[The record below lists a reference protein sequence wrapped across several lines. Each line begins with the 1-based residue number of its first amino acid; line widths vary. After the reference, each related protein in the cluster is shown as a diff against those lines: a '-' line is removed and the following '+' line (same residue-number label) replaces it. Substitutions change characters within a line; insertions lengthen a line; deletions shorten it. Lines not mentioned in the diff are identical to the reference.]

1 VIAYRAIFSAGR
13 YRPIK
18 SLIFAVT
25 PIELIAACYGVL
37 LFNLQDIPTM
47 NIGFI
52 GLGIMGRPMALN
64 LIKGGHTVTVWARRA
79 ESMQGLVDAG
89 AIAAA
94 TPAEAARGNQLL
106 FSMVADAPDVSEVM
120 HAAVA
125 AAEPGLVAVD
135 MSTIAPAAARRIG
148 EELASHGIDFLDA
161 PVSGGEVGAIAGT
174 LSIMVGGSAAGFA
187 KAKAAFECMGKNI
200 VHVGASGAG
209 QVTKAA
215 NQIVTGMGV
224 LAVAE
229 AFAFASKNGVDRS
242 KVREALLGGFAYS
255 KILENHGQRMIDG
268 NFKPG
273 FKSWMHEKDLNI
285 VMQTA
290 HELGLCLPG
299 SAATAQMFNAMVGS
313 GRGEEDSI
321 AVLKLLEGLSGQ
333 A

>member
-1 VIAYRAIFSAGR
+1 M
-13 YRPIK
+13 K
-18 SLIFAVT
+18 
-25 PIELIAACYGVL
+25 
-37 LFNLQDIPTM
+37 
-47 NIGFI
+47 IGFI

-64 LIKGGHTVTVWARRA
+64 LLKGGHDVRVWARRA
-79 ESMQGLVDAG
+79 ESMQPLLNAG
-89 AIAAA
+89 AAGAAG
-94 TPAEAARGNQLL
+94 PADVARDRELVI
-106 FSMVADAPDVSEVM
+106 SMVADAPDVAEVM
-120 HAAVA
+120 RGVA
-125 AAEPGLVAVD
+125 NAGVPGLVAVD
-135 MSTIAPAAARRIG
+135 MSTIAPAAARSIG
-148 EELASHGIDFLDA
+148 TELAEAGVDFLDA

-174 LSIMVGGSAAGFA
+174 LSIMAGGSAAAFA
-187 KAKAAFECMGKNI
+187 RAEPAFACMGKNI
-200 VHVGASGAG
+200 VHVGDSGAG
-209 QVTKAA
+209 QVAKAA

-255 KILENHGQRMIDG
+255 KILENHGQRMLDR

-313 GRGEEDSI
+313 GHGEEDSI
-321 AVLKLLEGLSGQ
+321 AVLKLLELLSGQ
-333 A
+333 ADAAK

>member
-1 VIAYRAIFSAGR
+1 
-13 YRPIK
+13 
-18 SLIFAVT
+18 
-25 PIELIAACYGVL
+25 
-37 LFNLQDIPTM
+37 M
-47 NIGFI
+47 NIGFV
-52 GLGIMGRPMALN
+52 GLGIMGRPLALN
-64 LIKGGHTVTVWARRA
+64 LIKGGHTVTVWARRP
-79 ESMQGLVDAG
+79 ESMEPLLSAG
-89 AIAAA
+89 AKAAA
-94 TPAEAARGNQLL
+94 SPAEAAKGNELVI
-106 FSMVADAPDVSEVM
+106 SMVADAPDVAEVM
-120 HAAVA
+120 RSVA
-125 AAEPGLVAVD
+125 SGAERGLVAVD

-148 EELASHGIDFLDA
+148 EDLAAAGVDFLDA

-174 LSIMVGGSAAGFA
+174 LSIMVGGSAEAFA
-187 KAKAAFECMGKNI
+187 KALPAFECMGKNV

-229 AFAFASKNGVDRS
+229 AYAFAAKNGVDRS

-255 KILENHGQRMIDG
+255 KILENHGQRMLDR

-313 GRGEEDSI
+313 GLSEEDSI
-321 AVLKLLEGLSGQ
+321 AVLKLLEKLSGQ
-333 A
+333 E

>member
-1 VIAYRAIFSAGR
+1 M
-13 YRPIK
+13 K
-18 SLIFAVT
+18 
-25 PIELIAACYGVL
+25 
-37 LFNLQDIPTM
+37 
-47 NIGFI
+47 IGFI

-64 LIKGGHTVTVWARRA
+64 LLKGGHQLSVWARRA
-79 ESMQGLVDAG
+79 ESMQPLLDAG
-89 AIAAA
+89 ASGAAS
-94 TPAEAARGNQLL
+94 PADVARGQELVI
-106 FSMVADAPDVSEVM
+106 SMVADAPDVAEVM
-120 HAAVA
+120 RGVA
-125 AAEPGLVAVD
+125 SAGTSGLVAVD
-135 MSTIAPAAARRIG
+135 MSTIAPAAAKAIHA
-148 EELASHGIDFLDA
+148 ELAAAGVDFVDA

-174 LSIMVGGSAAGFA
+174 LSIMAGGSDVAFA
-187 KAKAAFECMGKNI
+187 RAQAAFECMGKNI
-200 VHVGASGAG
+200 VHVGGPGAG

-229 AFAFASKNGVDRS
+229 AMAFASKNGVDRA

-255 KILENHGQRMIDG
+255 KILENHGQRMLDR

-313 GRGEEDSI
+313 GLGEEDSI
-321 AVLKLLEGLSGQ
+321 AVLKLLENLSGQ

>member
-1 VIAYRAIFSAGR
+1 M
-13 YRPIK
+13 K
-18 SLIFAVT
+18 
-25 PIELIAACYGVL
+25 
-37 LFNLQDIPTM
+37 
-47 NIGFI
+47 IGFI

-64 LIKGGHTVTVWARRA
+64 LLKGGHQVSVWARRA
-79 ESMQGLVDAG
+79 ESMQPLLDAG
-89 AIAAA
+89 ASGAAS
-94 TPAEAARGNQLL
+94 PAEVARGQELVI
-106 FSMVADAPDVSEVM
+106 SMVADAPDVAEVM
-120 HAAVA
+120 RGVA
-125 AAEPGLVAVD
+125 SAGTAGLVAVD
-135 MSTIAPAAARRIG
+135 MSTIAPAAAKAIHA
-148 EELASHGIDFLDA
+148 ELAAAGVDFVDA

-174 LSIMVGGSAAGFA
+174 LSIMAGGSD
-187 KAKAAFECMGKNI
+187 AAFARAEPAFACMGKNI
-200 VHVGASGAG
+200 VHVGGPGAG

-229 AFAFASKNGVDRS
+229 AMAFASKNGVDRA

-255 KILENHGQRMIDG
+255 KILENHGQRMLDR

-313 GRGEEDSI
+313 GLGEEDSI
-321 AVLKLLEGLSGQ
+321 AVLKLLESLSGQ